1 MKLICQKFHAI
12 SAVLLLLYPIVPTLA
27 YIVLLWAKPKK
38 TRLHRLSRKLSIKNG
53 KNGLERQESG
63 NELQYFQKFQFYS
76 QLSQGISGGIESPIQ
91 FTLTVILIQN
101 TIFPFLKFFLQLW
114 LFFMGKIPKPWDEHG
129 TLRIKDAQENTII
142 LPTTAAISMIFSLV
156 SMLKSI
162 VSMNI
167 FRVHIDD
174 VDDSSK
180 VAKIMR
186 HIMEHL
192 PFFAASIFFRL
203 SSIALFLT
211 YWNNIFG
218 MLPILGYWIINL
230 YIGYRE

>member
-1 MKLICQKFHAI
+1 MKLICQKFHTI

-101 TIFPFLKFFLQLW
+101 TCIFPFLQI
-114 LFFMGKIPKPWDEHG
+114 LFTALVVFHGKNSQ
-129 TLRIKDAQENTII
+129 TL
-142 LPTTAAISMIFSLV
+142 
-156 SMLKSI
+156 
-162 VSMNI
+162 
-167 FRVHIDD
+167 
-174 VDDSSK
+174 
-180 VAKIMR
+180 
-186 HIMEHL
+186 
-192 PFFAASIFFRL
+192 
-203 SSIALFLT
+203 
-211 YWNNIFG
+211 G
-218 MLPILGYWIINL
+218 
-230 YIGYRE
+230 